1 VYVKH
6 SRLAIDA
13 INARGGVLGGRRLEL
28 VPMDNKNSPQ
38 EALLRLR
45 HDLSEGTRDGDL
57 GPRWRIADSTMP
69 QHLVLGRI
77 LVQEVTVSPRCF
89 ASRAVS
95 MRPCAP
101 AAQPASNFS
110 ISF

>member
-45 HDLSEGTRDGDL
+45 HVLSG
-57 GPRWRIADSTMP
+57 
-69 QHLVLGRI
+69 
-77 LVQEVTVSPRCF
+77 
-89 ASRAVS
+89 
-95 MRPCAP
+95 
-101 AAQPASNFS
+101 
-110 ISF
+110 